1 MSMLIEKCHYCDQVY
16 LNYTNKQKNDFIVC
30 EGCGSVHKVDELWN
44 SDEEYYDRYL
54 ELVE

>member
-30 EGCGSVHKVDELWN
+30 EGCGAVHKVDEQWN
-44 SDEEYYDRYL
+44 SEEEYYDKYL